1 MVLARWVL
9 SPRFPLGRLP
19 ARRGFTLVE
28 LLVVIAI
35 IGILIALLLPAVQAA
50 RESARRSQCAN
61 NLKQLGVAM
70 QNYHD
75 IYQKLPV
82 GAYAC
87 CWGTWKVA
95 VLPYI
100 EQTNLRQKY
109 ADYNKYGV
117 PVDNA
122 RYGHPVNLPVT
133 TTRIPTFQCPSD
145 TPDVSTSYSGVT
157 RDNYAV
163 NFGNTAANRKSP
175 LNGVNFRGAPFT
187 ESGSKTADPITAGFR
202 DIRDGLSNT
211 LMIAEVL
218 QGIGS
223 DLRGFSWWGEATGFE
238 TYLSPN
244 SPLPDVLQSASYC
257 NNQPLQNLPCVG
269 PATTAQPAMHASRSR
284 HPAGVQAVTCDGS
297 AHFVSDGVSLQ
308 VWQYLSTTQGAEM
321 TSDPW

>member
-1 MVLARWVL
+1 
-9 SPRFPLGRLP
+9 
-19 ARRGFTLVE
+19 

-50 RESARRSQCAN
+50 REAARRSQCTN
-61 NLKQLGVAM
+61 NLKQLGLAM
-70 QNYHD
+70 HNYHD

-100 EQTNLRQKY
+100 EQLALRQRY

-122 RYGHPVNLPVT
+122 RYGHAINLPVT
-133 TTRIPTFQCPSD
+133 KTRLPAYQCPSD

-163 NFGNTAANRKSP
+163 NFGNTAANRKAN
-175 LNGVNFRGAPFT
+175 LNGVIFRGAPFA
-187 ESGSKTADPITAGFR
+187 ESGSKTADPFTAGFR
-202 DIRDGLSNT
+202 DIRDGVSNT
-211 LMIAEVL
+211 LMVAEVL

-223 DLRGFSWWGEATGFE
+223 DLRGFSWWGEAAGFE
-238 TYLSPN
+238 TYLTPN
-244 SPLPDVLQSASYC
+244 SSLPDVLQSASYC
-257 NNQPLQNLPCVG
+257 NNQPQQGLPCVG

-284 HPAGVQAVTCDGS
+284 HPAGVQAAMCDGS
-297 AHFVSDGVSLQ
+297 VRFVADSISLLP
-308 VWQYLSTTQGAEM
+308 WQYLSTTQGAEQ
-321 TSDPW
+321 TSELGTGGL